1 MVQMSS
7 NINSV
12 MEWNMLKRCYLDSL
26 LHYIQGLMAG
36 QRLEKRRNQVKG
48 EIKENQLALYYISYV
63 DCIISKSLG

>member
-1 MVQMSS
+1 
-7 NINSV
+7 
-12 MEWNMLKRCYLDSL
+12 MLKRCYLDLL

-63 DCIISKSLG
+63 NCIISKSLG